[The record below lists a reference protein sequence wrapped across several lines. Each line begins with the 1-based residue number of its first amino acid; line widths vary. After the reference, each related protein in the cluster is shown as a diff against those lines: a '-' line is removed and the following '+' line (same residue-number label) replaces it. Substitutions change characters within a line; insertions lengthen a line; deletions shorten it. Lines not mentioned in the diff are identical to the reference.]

1 MAEKTDAGINQT
13 QTKSAYLP
21 EQSMSK
27 KTSHYMRK
35 RMSQGKVQGGDV
47 MFKPNAWLER
57 LTYNRPYTDEPLL
70 GAQPTTLI
78 SEAAITRASMALWKI
93 KNRLVDDHDTD
104 VHDHIAHFIGVT
116 QIRIFDIGGPVA
128 GEIIEELNKAARAI
142 LRARERHERTGK
154 WGLDG
159 PAIGELDYALA
170 IYTEVMRNSSP
181 QQMEDAQGKRLDAV
195 KKELGVAA

>member
-1 MAEKTDAGINQT
+1 
-13 QTKSAYLP
+13 
-21 EQSMSK
+21 MSK

-35 RMSQGKVQGGDV
+35 RMSQGRVQGTEV

-78 SEAAITRASMALWKI
+78 SEAAITRASTSLFKM
-93 KNRLVDDHDTD
+93 KNGLVDDNNTD
-104 VHDHIAHFIGVT
+104 VHDDIAHFIGVS
-116 QIRIFDIGGPVA
+116 QIRIRDIGGPVA
-128 GEIIEELNKAARAI
+128 GEIIDELNKAARAI

-170 IYTEVMRNSSP
+170 IYTEVVRSSSP
-181 QQMEDAQGKRLDAV
+181 QQMEDAQGKRLDAA
-195 KKELGVAA
+195 KKEFGVAA